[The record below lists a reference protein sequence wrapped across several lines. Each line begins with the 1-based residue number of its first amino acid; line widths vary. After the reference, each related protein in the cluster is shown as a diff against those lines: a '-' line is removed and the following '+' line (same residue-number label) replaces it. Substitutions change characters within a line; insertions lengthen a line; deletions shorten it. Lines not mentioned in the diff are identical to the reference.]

1 MENTLADHSLPMIFM
16 AIVTSIDLLI
26 NRRTKII
33 ATVGPAS
40 SSPEVLEAL
49 VIAGVNV
56 FRLNMS
62 HGDHASHQSAYENIR
77 ATAERLDRPLAIL
90 ADLGGPKIR
99 TGKFENNGI
108 DLIEGNEITIT
119 MAKGLGREGL
129 IISQYEAL
137 ARDVKTDDRI
147 LLADGLFELCV
158 LHSSESEVR
167 CRVIHGGRLTD
178 NKGMNLPGVDV
189 SALCM
194 TPQDIEESG
203 FASPLAV
210 DFRPLPFVRMT

>member
-1 MENTLADHSLPMIFM
+1 M

-119 MAKGLGREGL
+119 MEKGLGREGL

-137 ARDVKTDDRI
+137 ARDVKTGDRI
-147 LLADGLFELCV
+147 LLADGLV
-158 LHSSESEVR
+158 EV
-167 CRVIHGGRLTD
+167 
-178 NKGMNLPGVDV
+178 
-189 SALCM
+189 
-194 TPQDIEESG
+194 
-203 FASPLAV
+203 
-210 DFRPLPFVRMT
+210 